1 MLYYPALAVGRLIL
15 SGADRV
21 KFLHNFCTADIM
33 RMQVGD
39 LREALVL
46 NLKGKLHGH
55 VHVLCREESL
65 ELISWPNQ
73 TEVLRTHL
81 DRFLIREKVVF
92 HSADLVGAGFLF
104 GATSDLAPLE
114 SVPPG
119 SWREFGAGEA
129 ACLIAAGEFCGP
141 GWLVLPSDPLAA
153 TAASTLPFDVSRSQ
167 VASES
172 ELEHWRISH
181 ACPRFGV
188 DSSDE
193 TLPQELQRDEKAI
206 SFDKGCYLGQET
218 VARIDSLGHVNR
230 LLVKVSLSATPSATL
245 PAELRLQDAVVGTL
259 TSTAPADPQ
268 PLGLATVKRSAA
280 KPGQRLSCGEVE
292 VVVL

>member
-1 MLYYPALAVGRLIL
+1 MHYYPALAVGRLIL
-15 SGADRV
+15 SGADRA
-21 KFLHNFCTADIM
+21 KFLHNFCTADIK

-39 LREALVL
+39 LREAFVL

-81 DRFLIREKVVF
+81 DRFLIREKVAF
-92 HSADLVGAGFLF
+92 HSADLVGTGFLF
-104 GATSDLAPLE
+104 GSTTDLASLE

-119 SWREFGAGEA
+119 SWRELGTGEA
-129 ACLIAAGEFCGP
+129 TCLIAAGEFCGP
-141 GWLVLPSDPLAA
+141 GWLVLPSDPRAA
-153 TAASTLPFDVSRSQ
+153 TGQVALPLDVSRLP

-172 ELEHWRISH
+172 QLEHWRISH
-181 ACPRFGV
+181 ACPRFGI

-230 LLVKVSLSATPSATL
+230 LLVKVSLSAAPVATL
-245 PAELRLQDAVVGTL
+245 PAELRSQDAVVGTL
-259 TSTAPADPQ
+259 TSLAPADRQ
-268 PLGLATVKRSAA
+268 PLGLATVKRSVA
-280 KPGQRLSCGEVE
+280 KPGQRLSCGDVD